1 MGEADGDRQ
10 PNRAEPQPGSHRR
23 QRLLRLFQN
32 QGQYLSLIH
41 ICIGSTFAFGL
52 KGGLAAGKKLLETVR
67 LFSHVTNVGD
77 TRSIITHP
85 GSTTHQQMSEADQI
99 AAGVNPELIRLSI
112 GLEDPE
118 DLIADL
124 AQAMK

>member
-1 MGEADGDRQ
+1 MAWVNYPAFPDHPDYPLVQKYMPKG
-10 PNRAEPQPGSHRR
+10 
-23 QRLLRLFQN
+23 
-32 QGQYLSLIH
+32 
-41 ICIGSTFAFGL
+41 IGSTFAFGL